1 MVCMSKG
8 LRKGM
13 LVSGLAGAL
22 VLSGFGGE
30 SSGLA
35 FVGPVNVSAAELSDT
50 AAKKLEARLVELD
63 NKSISIHSSVN
74 KIRSFDRVD
83 EISRGFNDYKIQI
96 SNEILHREIEIGLLR
111 SKLSDSESKRSE
123 LNNKIK
129 TSREKLA
136 TLDKKAVELSK
147 SNSVSSKKELVVV
160 KRQSKLEKLNLDKLT
175 NEFES
180 INSSIKH
187 LNLSIEHNFKDID
200 DLKTLMR
207 YVEDKLS
214 GLAKERKLS
223 RDKIHSFHNQ
233 SSNLLDERIE
243 VTKTLNNYTI
253 QQEII
258 RKNGK
263 KAVKTK
269 ADYKKDL
276 AVVESMLKTNATRL
290 IESGVVAD
298 KYATEVDKI
307 ENRIDLLKK
316 DLGGL
321 AYDKEMIRLESLLL
335 DSEFSIDSKK
345 SSLLKLDKA
354 TTLKRLNE
362 LKATR
367 SRLVSEK
374 SKDNDSLIKSYDSMI
389 KGLENQR
396 KGIDSNID
404 SLRTSKELSADKSK
418 LNTKLKGFNSK
429 ESSIISKLS
438 ALEKTYLVAEKNR
451 AVAFSREAKLFNF
464 AISLDAVKKDLI
476 EKTK

>member
-8 LRKGM
+8 LRKGV

-63 NKSISIHSSVN
+63 NKSNSIHLSISKLNAV
-74 KIRSFDRVD
+74 DRVD

-96 SNEILHREIEIGLLR
+96 SNEIQHREIEIDSLKG
-111 SKLSDSESKRSE
+111 KLATYESKRSE
-123 LNNKIK
+123 LYNKIK

-187 LNLSIEHNFKDID
+187 LNLSIEHNFKDIE

-233 SSNLLDERIE
+233 LRNSLDERIDA
-243 VTKTLNNYTI
+243 TKSLNSYTI

-263 KAVKTK
+263 KSVKTK
-269 ADYKKDL
+269 NDYKNDL
-276 AVVESMLKTNATRL
+276 TVVESMLKTNAMRL
-290 IESGVVAD
+290 KESGVVSD
-298 KYATEVDKI
+298 KYVTETDKI
-307 ENRIDLLKK
+307 KKSMDLLKK
-316 DLGGL
+316 DIGGL

-335 DSEFSIDSKK
+335 DSEFRVDSKK

-354 TTLKRLNE
+354 TTLKRISE

-374 SKDNDSLIKSYDSMI
+374 SKDNDSLIKSYDSVI
-389 KGLENQR
+389 KGLENKS
-396 KGIDSNID
+396 KGIDGNID
-404 SLRTSKELSADKSK
+404 SLLTSKELSAAKSK
-418 LNTKLKGFNSK
+418 LNTKLKGFTSK

-438 ALEKTYLVAEKNR
+438 ALEKTYLVAEKNKT
-451 AVAFSREAKLFNF
+451 VAFSRDAKLLNF
-464 AISLDAVKKDLI
+464 AISLDAVKKELI